1 MRIRK
6 HFSTLGLLLGTLFF
20 ALSLTP
26 SLLPRGD
33 FVQGMISGLSMVAGY
48 GCGVFLA
55 WLWLYLGLAAPG
67 RRLQRVL
74 QTLAAFFC
82 GMLAISF
89 LIQANDWQN
98 SVRSLMEMP
107 EVDQVRPWLVGG
119 VAFAVFILGLLLAKS
134 FRLLLGLVSFLMQR
148 LVPRRLSNLIGL
160 VTAFVLFW
168 AVIDGVLFTSL
179 LRSVDSS
186 YQQVDALVE
195 PEMLPPE
202 KPVQTG
208 SDASLLAW
216 ESLGR
221 QGRNFVAGG
230 PDQSDIQ
237 VFSKQRAR
245 QPVRVYVGLNAAET
259 PEERAQLALEEL
271 QRAGGFQRSLLVLIT
286 PTGTGWIDPAA
297 INTLEYLHRG
307 DVASVAAQY
316 SYLPSPVSLM
326 AEGAYGVETARAL
339 FQAVY
344 GYWQTLPKQQRPELY
359 LFGLSL
365 GALNSDLS
373 FDFYDIIDDPFDGV
387 LWIGPPFSSPT
398 WQSVTRRREPDS
410 PQWLPRFRDD
420 SVVRFANQQ
429 GGLQTGEAPWGDFRI
444 AFLQYASD
452 PVTFFSPDALYRE
465 PEWMQSPRGPDVSP
479 LLRWFPLVTMLQLAA
494 DLGAGSSPD
503 GYGHEYAAE
512 DYLDAW
518 MALTRADEH
527 RNELEIQRLRDF
539 LQ

>member
-1 MRIRK
+1 MMIRK

-26 SLLPRGD
+26 SLLPRGEW
-33 FVQGMISGLSMVAGY
+33 VQGVISGLSMLAGY
-48 GCGVFLA
+48 GCGVFLS

-67 RRLQRVL
+67 HRLQRVL
-74 QTLAAFFC
+74 QSVAALFC
-82 GMLAISF
+82 GLLAISF

-98 SVRSLMEMP
+98 SVRTLMGMS
-107 EVDQVRPWLVGG
+107 EVDQLRPWLVGG
-119 VAFAVFILGLLLAKS
+119 VAFAVFLVGLLLAKS
-134 FRLLLGLVSFLMQR
+134 FRLLLGGVSFLMQR

-186 YQQVDALVE
+186 YQQVDALIE
-195 PEMLPPE
+195 PEMQPPE

-208 SDASLLAW
+208 SEASLLAW

-230 PDQSDIQ
+230 PDQKDIQ
-237 VFSKQRAR
+237 VFSEQQAR

-259 PEERAQLALEEL
+259 PEERAELALEEL
-271 QRAGGFQRSLLVLIT
+271 LRTGGFKRSLLVLIT

-297 INTLEYLHRG
+297 INTLEYLHQG
-307 DVASVAAQY
+307 NVASVAAQY

-326 AEGAYGVETARAL
+326 AEGAYGVETSRAL
-339 FQAVY
+339 FEAVY
-344 GYWQTLPKQQRPELY
+344 GYWQALPESQRPELY

-387 LWIGPPFSSPT
+387 LWSGPPFSSPT
-398 WQSVTRRREPDS
+398 WQSVTQRRKPDS

-420 SVVRFANQQ
+420 SVVRFA
-429 GGLQTGEAPWGDFRI
+429 
-444 AFLQYASD
+444 
-452 PVTFFSPDALYRE
+452 
-465 PEWMQSPRGPDVSP
+465 
-479 LLRWFPLVTMLQLAA
+479 
-494 DLGAGSSPD
+494 
-503 GYGHEYAAE
+503 
-512 DYLDAW
+512 
-518 MALTRADEH
+518 
-527 RNELEIQRLRDF
+527 
-539 LQ
+539 